1 MFSSYLYVLHMIK
14 CVILVDYFNTCE
26 IYVSVKQLEF
36 NESLYNEY
44 KDNIYKIN
52 ITRKID

>member
-1 MFSSYLYVLHMIK
+1 MIK
-14 CVILVDYFNTCE
+14 CVILFDYFNTCE
-26 IYVSVKQLEF
+26 IYVLVKQLEF

-44 KDNIYKIN
+44 KYNIYKIN